1 MAAPIGEMVNVT
13 TENQRFSGDVAIVGL
28 GYVGSVSAA
37 CLADLGRTV
46 VGVDL
51 DPYKVKCLNEG
62 RAPFHEP
69 ELDELIA
76 RHTSA
81 GRLRATTSLSEGLA
95 GASIALICVGTPSAE
110 NGNLSFEQLHR
121 VAEQIA
127 AHLETRET
135 PLIVAIRST
144 VWPGTC
150 ENLYENFFGRSP
162 KVQVVSH
169 PEFLR
174 EGTAVRDFYDPS
186 LIVVGGDNAEA
197 VEAVARLYE
206 KLEAKAALV
215 SLRTAEAIKYSCNA
229 FHALKIAFANEIAAV
244 CDALDVP
251 GEEVMSTLVLDTRLN
266 ISKAYLRPGFAFG
279 GSCLPKDLRALTYS
293 AARLDVDLPVLNH
306 VLASNHA
313 HLDRAIRRVLK
324 QHGKKIAVYG
334 LSFKEDTD
342 DVRESPVVLML
353 EQLIG
358 KGCDLSVFDPY
369 IKLEE
374 IYGANQRYLLNTVP
388 HIGRLMRPSF
398 PEWLQEAEVIVITQ
412 KLRPEHAEAVR
423 GSGKEIIDVTRP
435 RYAKV

>member
-1 MAAPIGEMVNVT
+1 MEESGTVT
-13 TENQRFSGDVAIVGL
+13 TEKYTGRLAVLGL

-37 CLADLGRTV
+37 CLADLGREVT
-46 VGVDL
+46 GVDL
-51 DPYKVKCLNEG
+51 DPYKVKCLKEG
-62 RAPFHEP
+62 RAPFYEP
-69 ELDELIA
+69 ELDALIA
-76 RHTSA
+76 RHASS
-81 GRLRATTSLSEGLA
+81 GRLRATTSLAEGLE
-95 GASIALICVGTPSAE
+95 GADIALVCVGTPSAE

-127 AHLETRET
+127 AHLETRTT

-150 ENLYENFFGRSP
+150 EDLYENFFHRSP
-162 KVQVVSH
+162 MVHIVSH

-174 EGTAVRDFYDPS
+174 EGTAVKDFYDPS
-186 LIVVGGDNAEA
+186 LIVVGGNDAG
-197 VEAVARLYE
+197 AVAAVAALYE
-206 KLEAKAALV
+206 KLDAKAALV

-229 FHALKIAFANEIAAV
+229 FHALKIAFANEMAAV
-244 CDALDVP
+244 CDVLDVP

-293 AARLDVDLPVLNH
+293 ASRLDVDLPVLNN
-306 VLASNHA
+306 VLASNRA

-324 QHGKKIAVYG
+324 QSGRSIGVYG

-358 KGCDLSVFDPY
+358 KGCTLSVFDPY

-388 HIGRLMRPSF
+388 HIGRLMRPDF
-398 PEWLQEAEVIVITQ
+398 AEWLAGAEVIVVTQ
-412 KLRPEHAEAVR
+412 KLRPEHVAAVT
-423 GSGKEIIDVTRP
+423 SAGKEIIDVTRP
-435 RYAKV
+435 LVTQP

>member
-1 MAAPIGEMVNVT
+1 MIKANEQYAG
-13 TENQRFSGDVAIVGL
+13 RVATLGL

-37 CLADLGRTV
+37 CLAELGRDV

-62 RAPFHEP
+62 RAPFYEP

-76 RHTSA
+76 RHAAS
-81 GRLRATTSLSEGLA
+81 GRLRATTSLTDGLEGA
-95 GASIALICVGTPSAE
+95 AIALVCVGTPSAE

-121 VAEQIA
+121 MAKEIS
-127 AHLETRET
+127 AHLETRIT

-150 ENLYENFFGRSP
+150 EDLYENFFHRSP
-162 KVQVVSH
+162 MVHIVSH

-174 EGTAVRDFYDPS
+174 EGTAVKDFYDPS
-186 LIVVGGDNAEA
+186 LIVVGGDDAG
-197 VEAVARLYE
+197 AVAAVAGLYE
-206 KLEAKAALV
+206 KLDAKAARV

-229 FHALKIAFANEIAAV
+229 FHALKIAFANEMAAV
-244 CDALDVP
+244 CDALNVP

-293 AARLDVDLPVLNH
+293 ASRLDVDLPVLNN
-306 VLASNHA
+306 VLASNRA
-313 HLDRAIRRVLK
+313 HLDRAVRRVLK
-324 QHGKKIAVYG
+324 HNGSAIAIYG

-342 DVRESPVVLML
+342 DVRESPVVGMM

-358 KGCDLSVFDPY
+358 KGCDLAVFDPY
-369 IKLEE
+369 IKLED

-388 HIGRLMRPSF
+388 HIGRLMRSSF
-398 PEWLQEAEVIVITQ
+398 AEWLAGAEVIVVTQ
-412 KLRPEHAEAVR
+412 KLRPEHMEAVN

-435 RYAKV
+435 LIRQQ

>member
-1 MAAPIGEMVNVT
+1 ME
-13 TENQRFSGDVAIVGL
+13 ESGTVANAEEQYTGRVAILGL

-37 CLADLGRTV
+37 CLAELGREVT
-46 VGVDL
+46 GVDL
-51 DPYKVKCLNEG
+51 DPYKVKCLQEG
-62 RAPFHEP
+62 RAPFYEP
-69 ELDELIA
+69 ELDALIA
-76 RHTSA
+76 RHAAT
-81 GRLRATTSLSEGLA
+81 GRLRATTSLAEGLE
-95 GASIALICVGTPSAE
+95 GASIALVCVGTPSAE

-127 AHLETRET
+127 AHLETRQD

-150 ENLYENFFGRSP
+150 EDLYNNFFHRSP
-162 KVQVVSH
+162 KVRVVSH

-174 EGTAVRDFYDPS
+174 EGTAVKDFYDPS
-186 LIVVGGDNAEA
+186 LIVVGGTDTD
-197 VEAVARLYE
+197 AVAAVAGLY
-206 KLEAKAALV
+206 KTLDAKAALV

-229 FHALKIAFANEIAAV
+229 FHALKIAFANEMAAV
-244 CDALDVP
+244 CDVLDVP

-293 AARLDVDLPVLNH
+293 ASRLDVDLPVLNN
-306 VLASNHA
+306 VLTSNRA

-324 QHGKKIAVYG
+324 QGSRAIGVYG

-358 KGCDLSVFDPY
+358 KGCNLSVFDPY

-388 HIGRLMRPSF
+388 HIGRLMRPDFSD
-398 PEWLQEAEVIVITQ
+398 WLKEAEVIVVTQ
-412 KLRPEHAEAVR
+412 KLRPEHVEAVMA
-423 GSGKEIIDVTRP
+423 SGKDIIDVTRP
-435 RYAKV
+435 VVTQK